1 MDKRAGAK
9 ARKAPT
15 PTAQARKAAAAARRA
30 IAEAEAAAAT
40 APSAVQVPAPPATD
54 AKTTAMFD
62 DVMLGQLDAILAE
75 LKNPTDDVPGPSAAD
90 DDPPQG
96 TQESPEAGT
105 PDPVAPLWARL
116 VADPGFA
123 PEHLARTAVLR
134 LGPDAQD
141 WATRMRQRYRDA
153 SPDGLARLAVAEHVA
168 RARRIGLG
176 ALFGGA
182 VGAVTSLALLAR
194 TQARMV
200 LTIAAGYGH
209 DPTAEARGRELLDLL
224 RAPRLTQPGM
234 VAALN
239 GGRLLGGIAIRRVAA
254 RLVPFG
260 AGMIGVLHS
269 GRSTEALAIRARAA
283 YRSRP

>member
-1 MDKRAGAK
+1 
-9 ARKAPT
+9 
-15 PTAQARKAAAAARRA
+15 
-30 IAEAEAAAAT
+30 
-40 APSAVQVPAPPATD
+40 
-54 AKTTAMFD
+54 
-62 DVMLGQLDAILAE
+62 
-75 LKNPTDDVPGPSAAD
+75 
-90 DDPPQG
+90 
-96 TQESPEAGT
+96 
-105 PDPVAPLWARL
+105 
-116 VADPGFA
+116 
-123 PEHLARTAVLR
+123 
-134 LGPDAQD
+134 
-141 WATRMRQRYRDA
+141 MRQRYRNA

-182 VGAVTSLALLAR
+182 VGSVTSLALLAR

-239 GGRLLGGIAIRRVAA
+239 GGRLLGGIAFRRVAA

-260 AGMIGVLHS
+260 AGMVGALHS
-269 GRSTEALAIRARAA
+269 GRSTEAVAIRALAA